1 MLSKDN
7 QALIMEALGVFA
19 LCYVGGWAVE
29 WNIEGASNV
38 TAVALAHGFVLG
50 LFVYLGASISG
61 GHLNPAV
68 TFSLFLTGFIKVEQ
82 CIKYILAQ
90 IAGSFVAGF
99 VLFIMRPQVFEI
111 TRAARQ
117 LGHPSLPEDV
127 DTSIGFA
134 CEAMAA
140 GTLVLCVMSAG
151 VHRKASAEITATMV
165 GCSLLLGV
173 LSIGNTTGA
182 ALNPCR
188 VIGPAFFSGRLIERG
203 SLVYYFGPVVGG
215 SLTALLYKYFFME
228 YEESVFNP
236 VDEDKRSVSLNKPFI
251 DN

>member
-19 LCYVGGWAVE
+19 LCFVGGWAVE
-29 WNIEGASNV
+29 WSIEGGENV
-38 TAVALAHGFVLG
+38 TAVALAHGLVLG
-50 LFVYLGASISG
+50 LFVFLGASISG
-61 GHLNPAV
+61 GHFNPAV
-68 TFSLFLTGFIKVEQ
+68 TFALFLTGFVKVEQ

-90 IAGSFVAGF
+90 TAGSFIAGF
-99 VLFIMRPQVFEI
+99 VLFMMRPQIFAK
-111 TRAARQ
+111 TRDARQ
-117 LGHPSLPEDV
+117 LGHPSLPDDV
-127 DTSIGFA
+127 DSSIGFT
-134 CEAMAA
+134 CEAIAA

-151 VHRKASAEITATMV
+151 IHRKAPETTVATMV
-165 GCSLLLGV
+165 GASLMIGV

-215 SLTALLYKYFFME
+215 AVTAMLYKFFFMD
-228 YEESVFNP
+228 YNTSVFTP
-236 VDEDKRSVSLNKPFI
+236 VDSKTEEVTLDKPFI

>member
-7 QALIMEALGVFA
+7 QSLIMEALGVFA
-19 LCYVGGWAVE
+19 LCYVGGWSVE
-29 WNIEGASNV
+29 WSIEGSANV

-61 GHLNPAV
+61 GHYNPAV
-68 TFSLFLTGFIKVEQ
+68 TFSLFLTGYIRVEQ

-90 IAGSFVAGF
+90 TVGSFIAGFA
-99 VLFIMRPQVFEI
+99 LILMRPEI
-111 TRAARQ
+111 FSKTKALSQ
-117 LGHPSLPEDV
+117 LGHPSLPDDV
-127 DTSIGFA
+127 DTSIGFT
-134 CEAMAA
+134 CEAVAG
-140 GTLVLCVMSAG
+140 GTLVLCVMAAG
-151 VHRKASAEITATMV
+151 IHRKAPAETTATLV

-173 LSIGNTTGA
+173 LSIGRTTGA

-215 SLTALLYKYFFME
+215 AVTSLLYKYFFME
-228 YEESVFNP
+228 YEDSVFKT
-236 VDEDKRSVSLNKPFI
+236 VDDQKSESLDKPFI